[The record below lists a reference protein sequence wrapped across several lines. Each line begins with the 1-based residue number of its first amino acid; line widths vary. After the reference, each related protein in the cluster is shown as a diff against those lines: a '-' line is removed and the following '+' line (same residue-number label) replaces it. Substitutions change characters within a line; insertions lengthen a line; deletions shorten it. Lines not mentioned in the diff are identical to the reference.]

1 MAITPIDIQQHQFKS
16 RPFGYEKYGVDEFLE
31 QVATEMERILRLNQ
45 ELREEL
51 ARTRAALDEMKK
63 REATLKE
70 TLVTTQKISA
80 DIKANAHK
88 EAEIVIGDAQIKAE
102 RVVRDA
108 EDRRIQL
115 INEIQEIKRQKISF
129 ETSLRALVMSH
140 IKLLDLE
147 VVEVEGGHSNAEDHL
162 LEDSLPFDEI
172 TASELN
178 GVEFDLDDNGFDPE
192 DL

>member
-1 MAITPIDIQQHQFKS
+1 MAITPIDIQQKQFKT

-31 QVATEMERILRLNQ
+31 QLAEEVEKVLRVNQ

-51 ARTRAALDEMKK
+51 ARTRASLDEMKE
-63 REATLKE
+63 RETTLKE
-70 TLVTTQKISA
+70 TLVTTQKMVK

-88 EAEIVIGDAQIKAE
+88 EAEIVLTDAQLKGE

-108 EDRRIQL
+108 EERRIQL

-129 ETSLRALVMSH
+129 ETSLRAMVISH

-147 VVEVEGGHSNAEDHL
+147 VVEVGGGNSNADNHL
-162 LEDSLPFDEI
+162 LEESLPFDEI

-178 GVEFDLDDNGFDPE
+178 GVDFDLDDNGFDP
-192 DL
+192 DSL

>member
-1 MAITPIDIQQHQFKS
+1 MAITPIDIQQHQFKT
-16 RPFGYEKYGVDEFLE
+16 RPIGYEKYGVDEFLE
-31 QVATEMERILRLNQ
+31 QLAEEMERVLRLNQ

-51 ARTRAALDEMKK
+51 ARTRAALDEMKQ
-63 REATLKE
+63 RETTLKE
-70 TLVTTQKISA
+70 TLVTTQKMVK
-80 DIKANAHK
+80 DIKANANK
-88 EAEIVIGDAQIKAE
+88 EADIVLSDAQLKAE
-102 RVVRDA
+102 RIVRDA
-108 EDRRIQL
+108 DERRIQL

-147 VVEVEGGHSNAEDHL
+147 VVEVEGGNSKDENHL
-162 LEDSLPFDEI
+162 LEESLPFDEI

-178 GVEFDLDDNGFDPE
+178 GVDFDLDDNGFDPE